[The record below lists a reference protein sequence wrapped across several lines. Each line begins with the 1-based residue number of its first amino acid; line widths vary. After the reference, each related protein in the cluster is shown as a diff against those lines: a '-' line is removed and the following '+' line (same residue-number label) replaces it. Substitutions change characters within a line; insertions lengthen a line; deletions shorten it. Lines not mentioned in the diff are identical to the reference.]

1 MLFRA
6 TIVHTKSTD
15 YKITTSL
22 PPTIVPDS
30 ECGSTKGCQSDCNTG
45 TCSYQVTWKRSG
57 DLVRFEFQ
65 QLLGTGNKYQAVGLS
80 NDSLMVNLILI
91 KTHCF
96 FINFTH
102 TILKFRSFNM

>member
-30 ECGSTKGCQSDCNTG
+30 ECGSTKGCQSDCDTG

-57 DLVRFEFQ
+57 DIVRFEFR

-80 NDSLMVNLILI
+80 NDSLMVNQIFI
-91 KTHCF
+91 MNIF
-96 FINFTH
+96 FINFTD
-102 TILKFRSFNM
+102 IFVIESRNY